1 MWVLFVVESLFKCL
15 LKDGDNIC
23 AIGRWDKFQ
32 RAINLFEELVA
43 AIDGLLLQIYF
54 VRDADAR
61 NVRALIAHF
70 SVPVP
75 QIGIGNLPRH
85 IEYQNANVRA
95 KVVSRMQFIERLLT
109 GSVPNV

>member
-1 MWVLFVVESLFKCL
+1 MEAGLEGL
-15 LKDGDNIC
+15 LKDGDNVC
-23 AIGRWDKFQ
+23 AIGRWDKFK
-32 RAINLFEELVA
+32 RASDLFEELVA

-75 QIGIGNLPRH
+75 QVGVSNLAGH
-85 IEYQNANVRA
+85 IEYQDANVRA
-95 KVVSRMQFIERLLT
+95 KVVSRMQFIEGLLA